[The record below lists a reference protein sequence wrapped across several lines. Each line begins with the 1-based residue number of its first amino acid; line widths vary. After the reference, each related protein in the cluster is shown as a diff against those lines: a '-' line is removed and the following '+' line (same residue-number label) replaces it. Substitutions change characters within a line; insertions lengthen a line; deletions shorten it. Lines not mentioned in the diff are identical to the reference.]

1 MDMSCLREL
10 VFPTVM
16 IPGDIKI
23 MPLDYCWLSQTNSLP
38 PDMVRG
44 CVEETIL
51 LYSFQLSTRQCP
63 AFTFENIGI
72 LSCQDNVLCMQFHC
86 SCIAELAS
94 QDIWVALLLTR
105 LWVPGSGVN
114 NGVTTAQGMQ
124 AAQAHMFPRFQLAVS
139 EAFSTQHTKVAEKH
153 RVRTGEQ
160 EHPGK
165 FSLPMLPNQ
174 RPGKRQ
180 QEPGPKPPS
189 SVLPPCPA
197 SSPKMKETGGQELA
211 PSARPDIILLASE
224 NCQRAL
230 QEVWQLCVEWEHG
243 NSHWREQKV
252 EWAAWEAWAAAE
264 NQQMPQVF
272 GAGGVWAPH
281 RPSKPPRKGV
291 TARWKKSGTPLPTEK
306 MAERFQPGTR
316 HLSPRAIQVLRGLEP
331 HQMRRN
337 IFMFLA
343 ENNQRRQEQQR
354 QFCSS
359 RCWSSA

>member
-153 RVRTGEQ
+153 RVRTELPPFPGEQ

-230 QEVWQLCVEWEHG
+230 
-243 NSHWREQKV
+243 
-252 EWAAWEAWAAAE
+252 
-264 NQQMPQVF
+264 QVF

>member
-94 QDIWVALLLTR
+94 QDIWVALLLT
-105 LWVPGSGVN
+105 V
-114 NGVTTAQGMQ
+114 
-124 AAQAHMFPRFQLAVS
+124 
-139 EAFSTQHTKVAEKH
+139 
-153 RVRTGEQ
+153 
-160 EHPGK
+160 
-165 FSLPMLPNQ
+165 
-174 RPGKRQ
+174 
-180 QEPGPKPPS
+180 
-189 SVLPPCPA
+189 
-197 SSPKMKETGGQELA
+197 
-211 PSARPDIILLASE
+211 SARCVRGFFHPTHKGCRETQGQNRGTRASRKVFPPYAAKPE
-224 NCQRAL
+224 ARQEAARARAKATF